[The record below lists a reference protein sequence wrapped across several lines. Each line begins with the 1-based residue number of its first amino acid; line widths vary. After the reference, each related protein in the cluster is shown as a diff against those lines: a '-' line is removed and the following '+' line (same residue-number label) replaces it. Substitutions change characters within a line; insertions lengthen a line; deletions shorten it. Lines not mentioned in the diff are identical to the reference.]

1 MPTDVSS
8 KTRFFTES
16 VIREMT
22 RRALKCGAVNLAQ
35 GFPDFAA
42 PEQLKEAAKC
52 AIDEDY
58 NQYAVTHGAPD
69 FRAAIAEK
77 ALAYNQLKC
86 DPDLNITV
94 TCGATEAMVA
104 SLLAVINPGDEVIIF
119 EPFYE
124 NYGPDTILAGATP
137 KYVALRDPNYSID
150 SAELIAAFSP
160 RTKAIIVNTPHNPT
174 GKVFSRAELE
184 TIAALCCRYDTLAI
198 TDEIYEHII
207 FGETRHLSLAT
218 MPGMSERTIT
228 ISGLSKTYSVTGWR
242 LAYAIAC
249 ERLTAAIR
257 KVHDFLTVGA
267 PHPLQQA
274 GATALRLPPSFY
286 TELAAMYQRKG
297 AMLIE
302 ALNAA
307 GFKCRAPQGA
317 YYIMAG
323 ISQMGFRDDFE
334 AADFMLDEVGIAAVP
349 GSSFYHRRELGHH
362 ILRFTFSKSE
372 TTLAAAAER
381 LKSLD
386 RKITLHRGR

>member
-1 MPTDVSS
+1 MPTGVSS
-8 KTRFFTES
+8 KTRLFTES
-16 VIREMT
+16 IIREMT

-42 PEQLKEAAKC
+42 PVELKEAAKR

-58 NQYAVTHGAPD
+58 NQYAVTHGSPN

-77 ALAYNQLKC
+77 ARAYNELEC

-137 KYVALRDPNYSID
+137 RYVALRDPDYSID
-150 SAELIAAFSP
+150 SAELAAAFSP
-160 RTKAIIVNTPHNPT
+160 HTKAIIVNTPHNPT
-174 GKVFSRAELE
+174 GKVLNRLELE
-184 TIAALCCRYDTLAI
+184 TIADLCCRHNTLAI

-207 FGETRHLSLAT
+207 FGEARHLSLAT
-218 MPGMSERTIT
+218 MPGMAQRTIT

-249 ERLTAAIR
+249 ERLTSAIR

-267 PHPLQQA
+267 PHPLQEA
-274 GATALRLPPSFY
+274 GVAALHLPPSFY
-286 TELAAMYQRKG
+286 NELAAAYQRKG
-297 AMLIE
+297 AMLFE
-302 ALNAA
+302 ALSAA
-307 GFKCRAPQGA
+307 GFKCRSPQGA
-317 YYIMAG
+317 YYIMADVG
-323 ISQMGFRDDFE
+323 HLGFRDDFE

-349 GSSFYHRRELGHH
+349 GSSFYHHRDLGRN

-372 TTLAAAAER
+372 STLAAAAER
-381 LKSLD
+381 LKTLD
-386 RKITLHRGR
+386 NKLAPYRHR